1 MTFSIV
7 ARDAATGLMG
17 VATQTQALAVGAS
30 VPWAVPGYGVI
41 ATQSMGE
48 PMYGELGLDLLRN
61 GLTATEVLAA
71 LRTIDE
77 RPERRQ
83 VAMVDV
89 SGEIAV
95 YTGDDCVASA
105 GHLVGDGC
113 VALANMVDST
123 DVWHAMVERF
133 EATEGPLTYR
143 LLASLR
149 AGEDAGGDIRGHR
162 SAAVLVVRRERTGR
176 PWRDQ
181 LYNLRV
187 DDDPDPLSRLGELV
201 DRSIRYHRVV
211 EAFEQ
216 ALDGDALGAAELLDQ
231 NRLAI
236 SEDEPDLRM
245 WRAVVLGLAGRED
258 EAREVLDGLA
268 ATDPTFVETL
278 RRFGPAGLVP
288 ADLLERLLPAGAITG
303 APLSTSTAPPA

>member
-7 ARDAATGLMG
+7 ARDPATGLMG

-61 GLTATEVLAA
+61 GLTAQEVLDA

-83 VAMVDV
+83 VAMVDTT
-89 SGEIAV
+89 GDLAV
-95 YTGDDCVASA
+95 YTGEDCVDAA
-105 GHLVGDGC
+105 GHRIGDGC
-113 VALANMVDST
+113 AALANMVAGP
-123 DVWHAMVERF
+123 DVWHAMVDRF

-162 SAAVLVVRRERTGR
+162 SAAVLVVRHERTGR

-187 DDDPDPLSRLGELV
+187 DDDPDPLNRLGEMV

-211 EAFEQ
+211 EYFEQ
-216 ALDGDALGAAELLDQ
+216 ALDGDARTAAAALDG
-231 NRLAI
+231 NWLAI
-236 SEDEPDLRM
+236 TEDEPDLRM
-245 WRAVVLGLAGRED
+245 WHAVILGLARRET
-258 EAREVLDGLA
+258 EAREIVDQLRESH
-268 ATDPTFVETL
+268 PSFVETL

-288 ADLLERLLPAGAITG
+288 LSVLERILDDEMPVG
-303 APLSTSTAPPA
+303 

>member
-1 MTFSIV
+1 VTFSIV
-7 ARDAATGLMG
+7 ARDPETGLMG

-30 VPWAVPGYGVI
+30 VPWAMPGYGVI

-61 GLTATEVLAA
+61 GLTAQEVLVA

-77 RPERRQ
+77 NPQRRQ

-89 SGEIAV
+89 GGDLAV
-95 YTGDDCVASA
+95 YTGEDCVAAA

-113 VALANMVDST
+113 AALANMVAGPQ
-123 DVWHAMVERF
+123 VWTSMVERF
-133 EATEGPLTYR
+133 EGTEGPLTYR
-143 LLASLR
+143 LLAALR

-187 DDDPDPLSRLGELV
+187 DADPDPLSRLGDLV

-211 EAFEQ
+211 EAFEM
-216 ALDGDALGAAELLDQ
+216 ALDGRAVEAAELLDQ
-231 NRLAI
+231 NRLAL
-236 SEDEPDLRM
+236 SDDEPDLRM
-245 WRAVVLGLAGRED
+245 WRAVVLGLADRTA
-258 EAREVLDGLA
+258 EARELLAQLDDTEPA
-268 ATDPTFVETL
+268 FVETL
-278 RRFGPAGLVP
+278 RRFVPAGLVP
-288 ADLLERLLPAGAITG
+288 AELLDELLPAVEAS
-303 APLSTSTAPPA
+303 A

>member
-1 MTFSIV
+1 VTFSIV
-7 ARDAATGLMG
+7 ARDPATGLMG

-30 VPWAVPGYGVI
+30 VPWALPGYGVI

-61 GLTATEVLAA
+61 GLTAQEALVA

-77 RPERRQ
+77 APARRQ
-83 VAMVDV
+83 VAMVDL

-95 YTGDDCVASA
+95 YTGSDCVASA
-105 GHLVGDGC
+105 GHRVGDGC
-113 VALANMVDST
+113 AALANMVAGP
-123 DVWHAMVERF
+123 DVWESMVARF

-143 LLASLR
+143 LLAALR

-162 SAAVLVVRRERTGR
+162 SAAVLVVQHERTGR

-187 DDDPDPLSRLGELV
+187 DADPDPLSRLGDLV

-211 EAFEQ
+211 ECFEQ
-216 ALDGDALGAAELLDQ
+216 ALDGRAVEAAAELDGAW
-231 NRLAI
+231 LAVP
-236 SEDEPDLRM
+236 EDEPDLRM

-258 EAREVLDGLA
+258 EAREVLADLCE
-268 ATDPTFVETL
+268 TDPAFVETL
-278 RRFGPAGLVP
+278 RRFAPAGLVP
-288 ADLLERLLPAGAITG
+288 PDLLQRLLPEDVGVPVRA
-303 APLSTSTAPPA
+303 

>member
-1 MTFSIV
+1 VTFSIV
-7 ARDAATGLMG
+7 ARDPSTGLMG
-17 VATQTQALAVGAS
+17 VATQTQALSVGAS

-61 GLTATEVLAA
+61 GLTADEVLVA
-71 LRTIDE
+71 LRTIDDH
-77 RPERRQ
+77 PDRRQ

-89 SGEIAV
+89 GGNLAV
-95 YTGDDCVASA
+95 YTGENCVASA
-105 GHLVGDGC
+105 GHLVGDDC
-113 VALANMVDST
+113 VALANMVSGP
-123 DVWHAMVERF
+123 DVWSCMVERF
-133 EATEGPLTYR
+133 EETEGPLTYR
-143 LLASLR
+143 LLAALR

-162 SAAVLVVRRERTGR
+162 SAAVLVVRHERTGR

-187 DDDPDPLSRLGELV
+187 DAHPDPLTELGTLV

-216 ALDGDALGAAELLDQ
+216 ALNGQATEAAELLDQ

-236 SEDEPDLRM
+236 SDDEPDLM
-245 WRAVVLGLAGRED
+245 VWRSVVLGLAGRTD
-258 EAREVLDGLA
+258 EAREVLDQLA
-268 ATDPTFVETL
+268 ETDPAFIETL

-288 ADLLERLLPAGAITG
+288 QALLDELLPAP
-303 APLSTSTAPPA
+303 APATA

>member
-1 MTFSIV
+1 VTFSIL
-7 ARDAATGLMG
+7 ARDPATGLMG

-61 GLTATEVLAA
+61 GLTATEA
-71 LRTIDE
+71 LVALQTIDE
-77 RPERRQ
+77 SPERRQ
-83 VAMVDV
+83 IAMVDT
-89 SGEIAV
+89 SGDLAV

-105 GHLVGDGC
+105 GHRVGDGC
-113 VALANMVDST
+113 AALANMVAGPQ
-123 DVWHAMVERF
+123 VWEAMVERF
-133 EATEGPLTYR
+133 EAMEGPLTYR

-162 SAAVLVVRRERTGR
+162 SAAVLVVRHERTGR

-187 DDDPDPLSRLGELV
+187 DDDPDPLTRLGVMV

-211 EAFEQ
+211 EHFEQ
-216 ALDGDALGAAELLDQ
+216 ALDGKAREAARALDD
-231 NRLAI
+231 NWLALT
-236 SEDEPDLRM
+236 EDEPDLRM
-245 WRAVVLGLAGRED
+245 WHAVILGLARRED
-258 EAREVLDGLA
+258 EARGIVADLA
-268 ATDPTFVETL
+268 ETHPSFVETL

-288 ADLLERLLPAGAITG
+288 LDVLDRILRDQQPAPTG
-303 APLSTSTAPPA
+303 

>member
-1 MTFSIV
+1 VTFSIV
-7 ARDAATGLMG
+7 ARDPATGLMG

-61 GLTATEVLAA
+61 GLTATEVLVA

-89 SGEIAV
+89 SGDLAV
-95 YTGDDCVASA
+95 YTGDDCVDAA
-105 GHLVGDGC
+105 GHRIGDGC
-113 VALANMVDST
+113 AALANMVAGP
-123 DVWHAMVERF
+123 DVWNAMVDRY

-143 LLASLR
+143 LLAALR

-162 SAAVLVVRRERTGR
+162 SAAILVVRRERTGR
-176 PWRDQ
+176 PWPDQ

-187 DDDPDPLSRLGELV
+187 DGDPDPLTRLGDLV

-216 ALDGDALGAAELLDQ
+216 ALDGDAAGAAAILDE

-236 SEDEPDLRM
+236 SDDEPDLM
-245 WRAVVLGLAGRED
+245 VWRAVVLGLARRED
-258 EAREVLDGLA
+258 EAREIVAELA
-268 ATDPTFVETL
+268 EDQPAFVETL

-288 ADLLERLLPAGAITG
+288 LAVLDRIL
-303 APLSTSTAPPA
+303 PPAASVA

>member
-7 ARDAATGLMG
+7 ARDPATGLMG
-17 VATQTQALAVGAS
+17 VATQTQALAVGGS

-61 GLTATEVLAA
+61 GLTAQEVLAA

-89 SGEIAV
+89 SGELAV
-95 YTGDDCVASA
+95 YTGAECVAAA
-105 GHLVGDGC
+105 GHRIGDGC
-113 VALANMVDST
+113 AALANMVSGP
-123 DVWHAMVERF
+123 DVWHAMVDRF

-143 LLASLR
+143 LLAALR

-162 SAAVLVVRRERTGR
+162 SAAVLVVRHERTGR

-187 DDDPDPLSRLGELV
+187 DDDPDPLPRLGELV

-211 EAFEQ
+211 EAFER
-216 ALDGDALGAAELLDQ
+216 ALDGDAVAAAEQLDL
-231 NRLAI
+231 NRLVPA
-236 SEDEPDLRM
+236 DDDPDLWM
-245 WRAVVLGLAGRED
+245 WRAVVLGLAGREE
-258 EAREVLDGLA
+258 EAREILRDLA
-268 ATDPTFVETL
+268 VREPAFTEAL

-288 ADLLERLLPAGAITG
+288 EEVLARILPAEVREPGA
-303 APLSTSTAPPA
+303 A

>member
-1 MTFSIV
+1 VTFSIV
-7 ARDAATGLMG
+7 ARDPDTGLMG

-30 VPWAVPGYGVI
+30 VPWAIPGYGVI

-61 GLTATEVLAA
+61 GLTAQEVLAA

-77 RPERRQ
+77 NPERRQ

-89 SGEIAV
+89 AGELAV
-95 YTGDDCVASA
+95 YTGQDCVASA

-113 VALANMVDST
+113 AALANMVAGPQ
-123 DVWHAMVERF
+123 VWESMVERF
-133 EATEGPLTYR
+133 ESTEGPLTYR
-143 LLASLR
+143 LLAALR

-162 SAAVLVVRRERTGR
+162 SAAVLVVRHERTGR

-187 DDDPDPLSRLGELV
+187 DADPDPLTRLGALV

-211 EAFEQ
+211 EAFEM
-216 ALDGDALGAAELLDQ
+216 ALDGDAAEAAALLDD
-231 NRLAI
+231 NRLALAD
-236 SEDEPDLRM
+236 DEPDLRM
-245 WRAVVLGLAGRED
+245 WRGVVLGLAGRTA
-258 EAREVLDGLA
+258 EARELLA
-268 ATDPTFVETL
+268 LLEDTDPAFVETL

-288 ADLLERLLPAGAITG
+288 PELLDELLPTRAVAT
-303 APLSTSTAPPA
+303 T

>member
-1 MTFSIV
+1 VTFSIV
-7 ARDAATGLMG
+7 ARDPATGLMG

-48 PMYGELGLDLLRN
+48 PMYGELGLDLLQG
-61 GLTATEVLAA
+61 GLTATEVLEA
-71 LRTIDE
+71 LRAIDE

-83 VAMVDV
+83 VAMVDTR
-89 SGEIAV
+89 GELAV
-95 YTGDDCVASA
+95 YTGEDCVASA

-113 VALANMVDST
+113 AALANMVAGP

-133 EATEGPLTYR
+133 EAMEGPLTYR
-143 LLASLR
+143 LLGALR

-162 SAAVLVVRRERTGR
+162 SAAVLVVRHERTGR

-187 DDDPDPLSRLGELV
+187 DDDADPLTRLGELV

-216 ALDGDALGAAELLDQ
+216 ALDGDAVGAAELLDQ
-231 NRLAI
+231 NRLAVT
-236 SEDEPDLRM
+236 EDDPDLQM
-245 WRAVVLGLAGRED
+245 WRAVVLGLAGRTD
-258 EAREVLDGLA
+258 EARETLASLA
-268 ATDPTFVETL
+268 ATDPTFIEAL

-288 ADLLERLLPAGAITG
+288 PDLLERILPVGERVSPG
-303 APLSTSTAPPA
+303 

>member
-7 ARDAATGLMG
+7 ARDPETGLMG

-30 VPWAVPGYGVI
+30 VPWALPGYGVI

-61 GLTATEVLAA
+61 GLTATEALAA

-77 RPERRQ
+77 HPDRRQ
-83 VAMVDV
+83 VAMVDLA
-89 SGEIAV
+89 GEIAV
-95 YTGDDCVASA
+95 YTGEDCVDSA
-105 GHLVGDGC
+105 GHLVGDC
-113 VALANMVDST
+113 CAALANMVAGP
-123 DVWHAMVERF
+123 DVWHAMVERY
-133 EATEGPLTYR
+133 EATAGPMTYR
-143 LLASLR
+143 LLAALR

-162 SAAVLVVRRERTGR
+162 SAAVLVVRHERTGR

-187 DDDPDPLSRLGELV
+187 DADPDPLTRLGDLV

-211 EAFEQ
+211 EAFEM
-216 ALDGDALGAAELLDQ
+216 ALDGQATEAAELLDL
-231 NRLAI
+231 NRLATY
-236 SEDEPDLRM
+236 EDEPDLRL
-245 WRAVVLGLAGRED
+245 WRAVVLGLAGREP
-258 EAREVLDGLA
+258 EAREILHDLC
-268 ATDPTFVETL
+268 ATDPAFVETL

-288 ADLLERLLPAGAITG
+288 SDLLDRILPDQVGA
-303 APLSTSTAPPA
+303 ASV

>member
-7 ARDAATGLMG
+7 ARDPETGLMG

-61 GLTATEVLAA
+61 GLKATEVLAA
-71 LRTIDE
+71 LRTIDD

-89 SGEIAV
+89 SGELAV
-95 YTGDDCVASA
+95 YTGDECVAAA
-105 GHLVGDGC
+105 GHRVGERC
-113 VALANMVDST
+113 IALANMVAGPE
-123 DVWHAMVERF
+123 VWNGMVERF
-133 EATEGPLTYR
+133 EATDGPMTYR
-143 LLASLR
+143 LLAALR

-187 DDDPDPLSRLGELV
+187 DDDRDPLTRLGELV
-201 DRSIRYHRVV
+201 DRSIRYHHVV
-211 EAFEQ
+211 EAFER
-216 ALDGDALGAAELLDQ
+216 ALDGEADEAAKMLDL

-236 SEDEPDLRM
+236 TEDDPDLWM

-258 EAREVLDGLA
+258 EARKVLRDLA
-268 ATDPTFVETL
+268 ASDATFIEVL

-288 ADLLERLLPAGAITG
+288 ADLLDRILPHEV
-303 APLSTSTAPPA
+303 APGSV

>member
-7 ARDAATGLMG
+7 ARDPETGLMG

-61 GLTATEVLAA
+61 GLKATEVLAA
-71 LRTIDE
+71 LRTIDD

-89 SGEIAV
+89 SGELAV
-95 YTGDDCVASA
+95 YTGDECVAAA
-105 GHLVGDGC
+105 GHRVGERC
-113 VALANMVDST
+113 IALANMVAGPE
-123 DVWHAMVERF
+123 VWNGMVERF
-133 EATEGPLTYR
+133 EATEGPMTYR
-143 LLASLR
+143 LLAALR

-187 DDDPDPLSRLGELV
+187 DDDRDPLARLGELV
-201 DRSIRYHRVV
+201 DRSIRYHHVV
-211 EAFEQ
+211 EAFER
-216 ALDGDALGAAELLDQ
+216 ALDGEADEAAKMLDL

-236 SEDEPDLRM
+236 TEDDADLWM

-258 EAREVLDGLA
+258 EAREVLRDLA
-268 ATDPTFVETL
+268 ASDATFIEVL

-288 ADLLERLLPAGAITG
+288 ADLLDRILPHEV
-303 APLSTSTAPPA
+303 APGSV

>member
-7 ARDAATGLMG
+7 ARDPETGLMG
-17 VATQTQALAVGAS
+17 VATQTQALAVGSS

-61 GLTATEVLAA
+61 GLKATEVLAA
-71 LRTIDE
+71 LRTIDD

-89 SGEIAV
+89 SGELAV
-95 YTGDDCVASA
+95 YTGDECVAAA
-105 GHLVGDGC
+105 GHRVGEGC
-113 VALANMVDST
+113 VALANMVAGPE
-123 DVWHAMVERF
+123 VWNGMVERF
-133 EATEGPLTYR
+133 EATEGPMTYR
-143 LLASLR
+143 LLAALR

-181 LYNLRV
+181 LYNLRI
-187 DDDPDPLSRLGELV
+187 DDDRDPLARLGELV
-201 DRSIRYHRVV
+201 DRSIRYHQVV
-211 EAFEQ
+211 EAFER
-216 ALDGDALGAAELLDQ
+216 ALDGEAIEAAEMLDL

-236 SEDEPDLRM
+236 TEDDPDLWM

-258 EAREVLDGLA
+258 EAREVLRDLA
-268 ATDPTFVETL
+268 ASDATFIEVL

-288 ADLLERLLPAGAITG
+288 ADLLDRIIPEDPVTRSA
-303 APLSTSTAPPA
+303 

>member
-1 MTFSIV
+1 VTFSIV
-7 ARDAATGLMG
+7 ARDPATGLMG

-61 GLTATEVLAA
+61 GLRATEVLEA

-89 SGEIAV
+89 SGELAV
-95 YTGDDCVASA
+95 YTGADCVDAA

-113 VALANMVDST
+113 AALANMVAGP
-123 DVWHAMVERF
+123 DVWHGMVERF
-133 EATEGPLTYR
+133 EATAGPLTYR
-143 LLASLR
+143 LLAALR

-162 SAAVLVVRRERTGR
+162 SAAVLVVRHERTGR

-187 DDDPDPLSRLGELV
+187 YADPDPLSRLGDLV

-216 ALDGDALGAAELLDQ
+216 ALDGDAVAAAETLDL
-231 NRLAI
+231 NRLAVT
-236 SEDEPDLRM
+236 EDEPDLQL

-258 EAREVLDGLA
+258 EAREILAHLA
-268 ATDPTFVETL
+268 ATEPAFVETL

-288 ADLLERLLPAGAITG
+288 EDLLDRLLPVEVGTTG
-303 APLSTSTAPPA
+303 

>member
-7 ARDAATGLMG
+7 ARDPETGLMG

-30 VPWAVPGYGVI
+30 VPWAMPGYGVI

-61 GLTATEVLAA
+61 GLTAQEALVA

-77 RPERRQ
+77 NPERRQ

-89 SGEIAV
+89 GGDLAV

-105 GHLVGDGC
+105 GHLVGAGC
-113 VALANMVDST
+113 AALANMVAGPQ
-123 DVWHAMVERF
+123 VWASMVERF
-133 EATEGPLTYR
+133 EGTEGPLTYR
-143 LLASLR
+143 LLAALR

-187 DDDPDPLSRLGELV
+187 DADPDPLSRLGDLV

-211 EAFEQ
+211 EAFEM
-216 ALDGDALGAAELLDQ
+216 ALDGRAVEAAELLDQ
-231 NRLAI
+231 NRLAL
-236 SEDEPDLRM
+236 SDDEPDLRM
-245 WRAVVLGLAGRED
+245 WRAVVLGLADRTA
-258 EAREVLDGLA
+258 EARELLAHLDDTEPA
-268 ATDPTFVETL
+268 FVETL
-278 RRFGPAGLVP
+278 RRFVPAGLVP
-288 ADLLERLLPAGAITG
+288 AELLDELLPAVEA
-303 APLSTSTAPPA
+303 STAP

>member
-7 ARDAATGLMG
+7 ARDPGTGLMG

-61 GLTATEVLAA
+61 GLTAKEVLVA

-77 RPERRQ
+77 NPERRQ

-89 SGEIAV
+89 SGELAV
-95 YTGDDCVASA
+95 YTGADCVAEA

-113 VALANMVDST
+113 AALANMVAGP
-123 DVWHAMVERF
+123 DVWHGMVERF
-133 EATEGPLTYR
+133 ESTEGPLTYR
-143 LLASLR
+143 LLAALR

-187 DDDPDPLSRLGELV
+187 DADPDPLSRLGDLV

-211 EAFEQ
+211 EAFEM
-216 ALDGDALGAAELLDQ
+216 ALDGSPHEAAELLDL
-231 NRLAI
+231 NRLAVFD
-236 SEDEPDLRM
+236 DEPDLRM

-258 EAREVLDGLA
+258 EARAILA
-268 ATDPTFVETL
+268 DLAESDPAFVETL
-278 RRFGPAGLVP
+278 RRFVPAGLVP
-288 ADLLERLLPAGAITG
+288 GELLDRLLPVT
-303 APLSTSTAPPA
+303 PPA